1 MNTGYSFFVCLKI
14 SFILLYVSG
23 YNTLWSV
30 SYFSGIVIPFFS
42 KICFKCVFMR
52 IPDTI
57 LALQYFVTIF
67 AICSIVSLSLFMPSI
82 TGL

>member
-1 MNTGYSFFVCLKI
+1 M
-14 SFILLYVSG
+14 
-23 YNTLWSV
+23 
-30 SYFSGIVIPFFS
+30 SGIWKNKCGSAVSNKNENPKHIPFFS